1 MNIGIIGAGNV
12 GATLASRISEKGLA
26 DVVLLDIMEGI
37 AKGKAEDINDS
48 LSIIKASKRVFG
60 TSNYKDLAD
69 SSVII
74 ITAGLPREPGMS
86 REELLKTNLAI
97 IKDVSK
103 NLLDNCKEPVVI
115 TVTNPL
121 DIMTYAVLKNTG
133 YPKSKVFGM
142 AGTLD
147 CGRLV
152 NILSRRLNVMPSKI
166 KPAIIGPHNDDMI
179 VLTRLTKVAGK
190 PVSSLLKQNDLS
202 EVIRLT
208 KERGAYIVSLL
219 GKGSAY
225 FAPSQA
231 IFLMIESIIK
241 RKKNNFYISCY
252 LNGQYG
258 LSDVCIGAPAVIGEN
273 GIERIIELALDKE
286 EKRRFFD
293 CAAKIKETI
302 ETLGI

>member
-1 MNIGIIGAGNV
+1 M

-60 TSNYKDLAD
+60 TSNYRDLAGA
-69 SSVII
+69 SVII

-103 NLLDNCKEPVVI
+103 NLSDNCKEPVVI

-133 YPKSKVFGM
+133 YPKSRVFGM

-152 NILSRRLNVMPSKI
+152 NILSRRLNVAPSKI

-190 PVSSLLKQNDLS
+190 PISSLLKQNDLS

-208 KERGAYIVSLL
+208 RERGAYIVSLL

-241 RKKNNFYISCY
+241 RRKNSFYISCH
-252 LNGQYG
+252 LSGQYG
-258 LSDVCIGAPAVIGEN
+258 LSDLCIGAPAVIGEN

-286 EKRRFFD
+286 EKRRLFD
-293 CAAKIKETI
+293 CAAKIKKTI
-302 ETLGI
+302 KTLSI

>member
-1 MNIGIIGAGNV
+1 
-12 GATLASRISEKGLA
+12 
-26 DVVLLDIMEGI
+26 
-37 AKGKAEDINDS
+37 
-48 LSIIKASKRVFG
+48 
-60 TSNYKDLAD
+60 
-69 SSVII
+69 
-74 ITAGLPREPGMS
+74 
-86 REELLKTNLAI
+86 
-97 IKDVSK
+97 
-103 NLLDNCKEPVVI
+103 
-115 TVTNPL
+115 
-121 DIMTYAVLKNTG
+121 MTYAVLKKTG
-133 YPKSKVFGM
+133 YPKSRVFGM

-152 NILSRRLNVMPSKI
+152 NILSRRLNVTPSKI

-190 PVSSLLKQNDLS
+190 PLSSLLNQNDLS

-252 LNGQYG
+252 LDGQYG
-258 LSDVCIGAPAVIGEN
+258 LRDVCIGAPAIIGEN
-273 GIERIIELALDKE
+273 GIEGIIELALDKE

-302 ETLGI
+302 EILGI